1 MKLVHLKIVLIVL
14 LLTFSFTVSAQ
25 PGPPDDPD
33 VPITGIEILIGVGGL
48 FGLRKLYSKG
58 RTQGKSNL

>member
-1 MKLVHLKIVLIVL
+1 MKLVQLKIVLIAL

-33 VPITGIEILIGVGGL
+33 VPITGIEILMGVGGL
-48 FGLRKLYSKG
+48 LGLRKLYSKG
-58 RTQGKSNL
+58 RAQSKLN